1 MTTDAFGLRVL
12 LDADDTSRPA
22 VNSFRNNMRKANQEA
37 RNLTGFM
44 NTAGKRANR
53 QYLGGV
59 QQIGYQ
65 VGDFATQVASGQNA
79 LIAFTQQ
86 GTQMISGFG
95 PWGAVIGAAGAI
107 VGALAVNLFR
117 GGEGAESFEDAM
129 EGWVDSLDG
138 LEESVEQVMLPLD
151 ELREKYGEIDA
162 AIRSALEAQVQFAV
176 YQARQ
181 GFRTT
186 FGQLASDEN
195 LDRLN
200 PPIDPETVMGMQ
212 LFGGRIQELREALG
226 LTEAEWDRLA
236 EAMAGIKA
244 AELTG
249 SIEEQKAAVEEAS
262 QVMNE
267 LVDLSR
273 DELPDGFRELG
284 DNLAEALLEVRR
296 MEKMIEEARDAGVTI
311 MGGGGDSE
319 VEGGAAGDRL
329 TRSPR
334 ISSQGNYGVIFDPP
348 GVSDGTR
355 NSTIAGGYGAP
366 GRRVPIP
373 GGRAQVEEVREID
386 RTLESVVN
394 RMERAVTQA
403 RSFDEAMRNVL
414 ASALEMAGT
423 GLFGAGPLG
432 DDFNDLFGV
441 ESGGII
447 GTLFNA
453 KGNAFRGGRV
463 TPFARGGV
471 VSGATP
477 FPMPG
482 GVGVMGE
489 AGPEAIMPLERGADG
504 RLGVRSGGGQPHI
517 TVSMNIT
524 TPDAESFRRS
534 RAQVASEMARAIGR
548 AREF

>member
-1 MTTDAFGLRVL
+1 MAEAFGLRVL

-37 RNLTGFM
+37 RTFSSFLG
-44 NTAGKRANR
+44 TAGKRANR

-59 QQIGYQ
+59 QQMGYQ
-65 VGDFATQVASGQNA
+65 IGDFATQVASGQNA

-86 GTQMISGFG
+86 GTQLISGFG

-117 GGEGAESFEDAM
+117 GSEGVESFDEAM
-129 EGWVDSLDG
+129 DGWVDSLDG
-138 LEESVEQVMLPLD
+138 LEDSVETVMTPLD

-162 AIRSALEAQVQFAV
+162 AIRSAFEAQTQFAV
-176 YQARQ
+176 FQARQ

-200 PPIDPETVMGMQ
+200 PPLNPDTVMGVQ
-212 LFGGRIQELREALG
+212 FFRGRMQELRESLG

-236 EAMAGIKA
+236 EAMAGIQA

-249 SIEEQKAAVEEAS
+249 TIEDQKVAVEEAS
-262 QVMNE
+262 RVMNE

-273 DELPDGFRELG
+273 DNLPDGFRELG
-284 DNLAEALLEVRR
+284 NNLAETLLELRR
-296 MEKMIEEARDAGVTI
+296 MEKMIEDARDAGVPIT
-311 MGGGGDSE
+311 GGAGDSD
-319 VEGGAAGDRL
+319 VEGGAAGDAL

-334 ISSQGNYGVIFDPP
+334 ISSQGDYGVIFDPP
-348 GVSDGTR
+348 GVSDRTR
-355 NSTIAGGYGAP
+355 NATIAGGYGAP
-366 GRRVPIP
+366 GRRVPMP
-373 GGRAQVEEVREID
+373 GDPAQVEQMREID
-386 RTLESVVN
+386 RTLDSIAN
-394 RMERAVTQA
+394 RMERAVTSARTFDQA
-403 RSFDEAMRNVL
+403 MQNILVT
-414 ASALEMAGT
+414 ALEMAGT

-432 DDFNDLFGV
+432 GHFNEMFGV
-441 ESGGII
+441 ESGGVI

-453 KGNAFRGGRV
+453 QGNAFRGGRV

-471 VSGATP
+471 VSGATA

-482 GVGVMGE
+482 GLGVMGE
-489 AGPEAIMPLERGADG
+489 AGPEAIMPLERGTDG
-504 RLGVRSGGGQPHI
+504 RLGVRAGGGQPHI
-517 TVSMNIT
+517 NVTMNIT
-524 TPDAESFRRS
+524 TPDAEGFRRS
-534 RAQVASEMARAIGR
+534 RAQIASEMARAIGR